1 MIFFINLGKSKE
13 QKMKHIILV
22 LVAALALFSCSE
34 PDNGGI
40 GGGWNPIEI
49 DYPTLNFT
57 AKGGEMIVTSLNYN
71 GWWIA
76 YGYESKSFVNGY
88 WEYTNIF
95 YATSTDTYK
104 GNPNDLLDGGW
115 YHVSI
120 PKSKPRTVIV
130 TVDANDSSKP
140 RQATVCMSVGDAF
153 GDFEIHQEA
162 Q

>member
-1 MIFFINLGKSKE
+1 MIFFINLEKSKK
-13 QKMKHIILV
+13 QKMKRLALV
-22 LVAALALFSCSE
+22 FVAALALFSCSD
-34 PDNGGI
+34 PYIGGI
-40 GGGWNPIEI
+40 DGGWDPIEI
-49 DYPTLNFT
+49 DCPTLNFT

-76 YGYESKSFVNGY
+76 YGYESTSFVNGY

-120 PKSKPRTVIV
+120 PTDKANTAVV
-130 TVDANDSSKP
+130 TVDANDSSTP
-140 RQATVCMSVGDAF
+140 REATIEMQLFNAF
-153 GDFEIHQEA
+153 GEFEIFQEA
-162 Q
+162 H